1 MLVSSEQ
8 ALFSLQRPLV
18 RVSAWGPLL
27 CFTPSLP
34 HPVSSHLLSCTVSKA
49 IRRPKKIKKN
59 ILLCTILIIRLMFS
73 CIVS

>member
-1 MLVSSEQ
+1 MLASSEQ

-34 HPVSSHLLSCTVSKA
+34 HPVSSHLLSCTVNKA
-49 IRRPKKIKKN
+49 I
-59 ILLCTILIIRLMFS
+59 
-73 CIVS
+73 